1 LVDWLID
8 RVIAWCLQAETTSSL
23 QGCATV
29 LRVLVHVNTKAGK
42 DLNMIEIYSTGNA
55 HDDLLILKDGENL
68 F

>member
-1 LVDWLID
+1 
-8 RVIAWCLQAETTSSL
+8 
-23 QGCATV
+23 
-29 LRVLVHVNTKAGK
+29 VLVHVNTKAGK